1 MEIPLETLKS
11 RNVVGLPIVWGIGGM
26 WKYTEGSR
34 NKIRSE
40 GLTRMRAGRLK
51 GMELGVVVLVW
62 GRGALGLMQL
72 SSSVCQ

>member
-1 MEIPLETLKS
+1 METLKN
-11 RNVVGLPIVWGIGGM
+11 RNAMGLPIVWGTGGM

-40 GLTRMRAGRLK
+40 GLTRMRAGRVK
-51 GMELGVVVLVW
+51 GIELGMVVVVL
-62 GRGALGLMQL
+62 GRGTLGQIQL